1 VYNNTILSDREKTK
15 IVNDIM
21 DMQTKLWIPMHRE
34 SKEELISMDD
44 NTLFR
49 YYQAHNI
56 LYIEQK

>member
-1 VYNNTILSDREKTK
+1 
-15 IVNDIM
+15 M